1 MSGKEFLILV
11 KDMRE
16 AQKEYFR
23 TRSRDALVR
32 SKSLEKQVD
41 EEIIRVAMLLQ

>member
-1 MSGKEFLILV
+1 MSAKEFFILV

-32 SKSLEKQVD
+32 SKNLEKKVD